1 MTRLWR
7 RRQSVAQGFT
17 LIELLVVVAIIGVL
31 VALLLPAIQ
40 AAREAAR
47 RTACVNQ
54 LREQA
59 TALQNYHSQ
68 HQIFPPGGRIHD
80 VSTETGV
87 SWRVLLLPF
96 VEDQS
101 LFDRIG
107 PTATGGAQN
116 WAPQSEMP
124 GLFRCP
130 SADAAVSGLS
140 TLQMSNYW
148 GVAGAA
154 RAGEG
159 LDLEDLLCGDL
170 DSNGALYPGSETRIA
185 MIEDGTSHTL
195 VLGERTYAF
204 RAWMTGA
211 TAAGDPM
218 YQACSEAAN
227 QFRYPINANHAEF
240 GYFVGH
246 NPLPIGGQRK
256 MLLNNLPF
264 GSRHPGGANFALADG
279 SVRHFPE
286 TTDFTV
292 LGDLATIAGGE
303 VTQSP

>member
-1 MTRLWR
+1 MTPPS
-7 RRQSVAQGFT
+7 RRQSAFT

-31 VALLLPAIQ
+31 VALLLPAVQ

-47 RTACVNQ
+47 RTACIDLLKQ
-54 LREQA
+54 HA

-68 HQIFPPGGRIHD
+68 NQVFPPGGRIHD
-80 VSTETGV
+80 VSSETGV
-87 SWRVLLLPF
+87 SWRVLVLPF
-96 VEDQS
+96 EEESS
-101 LFDRIG
+101 LYDRIG
-107 PTATGGAQN
+107 PTKTGGAQS

-124 GLFRCP
+124 ALFRCP
-130 SADAAVSGLS
+130 SAEAAVVGVS
-140 TLQMSNYW
+140 TLQVSNYW

-159 LDLEDLLCGDL
+159 LDLEDLKCGDL
-170 DSNGALYPGSETRIA
+170 DENGVLYPGSKTRIA

-195 VLGERTYAF
+195 ALGERIYAF
-204 RAWMTGA
+204 TAWMTGA
-211 TAAGDPM
+211 TAAGDPL

-227 QFRYPINANHAEF
+227 QFRYPINANHAEW

-246 NPLPIGGQRK
+246 NPLPAGGQRK

-264 GSRHPGGANFALADG
+264 GSHHPGGANFAMADG
-279 SVRHFPE
+279 SVRIVPE
-286 TTDFTV
+286 TIDFTV

-303 VTQSP
+303 VTAAP